1 MKLKKVRID
10 HFRHILDS
18 TPVEIQSD
26 VTCLIGKNESG
37 KTTFLEALWRLNPA
51 NGKPS
56 LDITKQY
63 PAWLEKKHRRE
74 GKDLD
79 EHQFVKATFE
89 LEDKDRAHVASKLG
103 DGVLTCTEIVVGRQ
117 YDGKTI
123 YGGVTVD
130 ESKAAAHI
138 AAGLDLPASIQQ
150 RATDC
155 TTVKALSALAATI
168 EGEGEAEAAQ
178 AIKVALTELFGESK
192 TLSQLA
198 INALHER
205 LPKFFYFRDYSRLP
219 EIVKIRELLQA
230 NKADLDLDQQTARSL
245 LEMAGA
251 ESDYLL
257 NPDYQQRKRELE
269 NVANALTLDVLE
281 YWTTNKH
288 LRVLIDITQK
298 TENVAKGQ
306 TAVVDELHVRMY
318 DDSHMLSLPFGERSS
333 GFQWFFSFLA
343 AFSAYE
349 GSKDPIVILLDEP
362 GVGLHARAQKDF
374 LRFIDERLSKRQ
386 VIYSTHSPF
395 MVQPQRLE
403 RARLVE
409 DRGTKVGA
417 VVTSDVLTTDPDTLF
432 PLQGALGYDIAQ
444 HLLIGQHN
452 IVVEGASD
460 YIYLTVLS
468 EYLGEQGRTQLDA
481 RWSLVPV
488 GGADQIP
495 TFVALLGI
503 HLDVT
508 ALIDSR
514 RQGNQKLTKLSQD
527 GFLKAT
533 RVMPI
538 GEIVGS
544 AVADI
549 EDLFTPNDYL
559 SLYNKAFGKSLD
571 VSVLKGSDSIV
582 NQIARHEGV
591 ERFNHNKPAEALL
604 RDRALLTGLSPDTLG
619 NFEKLI
625 QRLNGTMPGPL
636 RT

>member
-1 MKLKKVRID
+1 MKLKKVQVD
-10 HFRHILDS
+10 HFRHVLDS
-18 TPVEIQSD
+18 TPVEIQPD

-56 LDITKQY
+56 LDITKHY

-74 GKDLD
+74 GKEL
-79 EHQFVKATFE
+79 EKHGFVKATFE
-89 LEDKDRAHVASKLG
+89 IEDKDRTHVAKKFG
-103 DGVLTCTEIVVGRQ
+103 NGVLTCAEIVVVRQ
-117 YDGKTI
+117 YNDEIT
-123 YGGVTVD
+123 YSGVTVD
-130 ESKAAAHI
+130 EAKAAAHI

-150 RATDC
+150 RATAC
-155 TTVKALSALAATI
+155 TTIETLGSLADTSES
-168 EGEGEAEAAQ
+168 EGETEAAQ
-178 AIKVALTELFGESK
+178 AIKAALAALLGESK
-192 TLSQLA
+192 TLSQA
-198 INALHER
+198 VIKTLHER
-205 LPKFFYFRDYSRLP
+205 LPRFFYFRDYSQLP
-219 EIVKIRELLQA
+219 GIVKIRELLQA
-230 NKADLDLDQQTARSL
+230 NIEDLNLDQRTARSL

-269 NVANALTLDVLE
+269 NVANALTQDVLE
-281 YWTTNKH
+281 YWTTNEH

-298 TENVAKGQ
+298 AESTGKGQ

-318 DDSHMLSLPFGERSS
+318 DDTHMLSLPFGERSS

-349 GSKDPIVILLDEP
+349 ESTDPIVILLDEP
-362 GVGLHARAQKDF
+362 GLGLHARAQKDF

-417 VVTSDVLTTDPDTLF
+417 VVTSDVLTTDRDTLF

-444 HLLIGQHN
+444 HLLVGQHN

-468 EYLGEQGRTQLDA
+468 EYLGEQQRAELDG

-503 HLDVT
+503 HLEVT
-508 ALIDSR
+508 VLIDSR
-514 RQGNQKLTKLSQD
+514 KQGNQRLTKLSQE
-527 GFLKAT
+527 GFLKST
-533 RVMPI
+533 RVVPV
-538 GEIVGS
+538 GGIVGH

-549 EDLFTPNDYL
+549 EDLFTPSDYL

-571 VSVLKGSDSIV
+571 VSMLTGSDSIV
-582 NQIARHEGV
+582 SQIARHEGV

-604 RDRALLTGLSPDTLG
+604 RDRSLLAGLSPDTLA

-625 QRLNGTMPGPL
+625 QRLNGTMS
-636 RT
+636 TS

>member
-1 MKLKKVRID
+1 MKLKKVQID

-18 TPVEIQSD
+18 TPVDVQTD

-56 LDITKQY
+56 LDLTKYY
-63 PAWLEKKHRRE
+63 PAWLEKRHRRE
-74 GKDLD
+74 GRELE
-79 EHQFVKATFE
+79 EHAFVKATFE
-89 LEDKDRAHVASKLG
+89 IDDKDERHVAKKLG
-103 DGVLTCTEIVVGRQ
+103 DGVLTCTEIVVSRR
-117 YDGKTI
+117 YDGKLI
-123 YGGVTVD
+123 CDGVTVD
-130 ESKAAAHI
+130 DSKVTNRIVAK
-138 AAGLDLPASIQQ
+138 LDLPASFQS
-150 RATDC
+150 RANSC
-155 TTVKALSALAATI
+155 TSVEALQALAIAIDREGETESAQSIKAALSELLGKSETVHRLA
-168 EGEGEAEAAQ
+168 
-178 AIKVALTELFGESK
+178 SD
-192 TLSQLA
+192 TL
-198 INALHER
+198 IER

-219 EIVKIRELLQA
+219 EIVKIRELLQTA
-230 NKADLDLDQQTARSL
+230 KEDLDLDHRTARSL

-269 NVANALTLDVLE
+269 NVANALSQDVLE

-288 LRVLIDITQK
+288 LRVLIDITQR
-298 TENVAKGQ
+298 TENVSKGQ
-306 TAVVDELHVRMY
+306 TVVVDELHVRMY

-343 AFSAYE
+343 AFSEYE
-349 GSKDPIVILLDEP
+349 SSKDSIVILLDEP

-395 MVQPQRLE
+395 MVQPQKLE

-409 DRGTKVGA
+409 DRGIKFGA
-417 VVTSDVLTTDPDTLF
+417 VVTSDVLTTDADTLF

-444 HLLIGQHN
+444 HLLLGQHN

-460 YIYLTVLS
+460 YIYLTVFS
-468 EYLGEQGRTQLDA
+468 DYLGEQGRASLDA

-514 RQGNQKLTKLSQD
+514 KQGNQRLTKLSQE
-527 GFLKAT
+527 GFLKST
-533 RVMPI
+533 RVMPV
-538 GEIVGS
+538 GEIVGK

-549 EDLFTPNDYL
+549 EDLFTTDDYL
-559 SLYNKAFGKSLD
+559 KLYNAAFGKSVTVEALTGND
-571 VSVLKGSDSIV
+571 SVVSK
-582 NQIARHEGV
+582 IARFEGV
-591 ERFNHNKPAEALL
+591 DRFNHNKPAEVLL
-604 RDRALLTGLSPDTLG
+604 RDRTMLTMLSAETLE
-619 NFEKLI
+619 NFDKLI
-625 QRLNGTMPGPL
+625 QRLN
-636 RT
+636 RTISGA